1 MALPSSAVSAQEPAG
16 SIRGVVYDRDF
27 DAPLPA
33 ALVQIVETGQQA
45 RTTDQGNYSIA
56 DVPPGRYTL
65 VFFKEGY
72 VRQVKADVVVNAG
85 KLTDLDMSLPGDIY
99 ELEEFVVQDIQ
110 ITSGTEASLL
120 ALRFEAPALIDSIGA
135 ELMSRAGAGDA
146 ASGLQLVSGATV
158 SDGKFAVVRG
168 LPDRFVSSQ
177 LNGVRM
183 PSADED
189 KRAVELDQFPSAVIE
204 SIQVSKTFT
213 PDQQG
218 DASGGA
224 VDVRLKGLPEETTFN
239 VKAQL
244 GYNSNVTGRSDFLT
258 YEGGGVDF
266 WGRDDGRR
274 DQQLDLLGENWD
286 GAVGTTT
293 GDAPTDYKWSVSGGG
308 RHVLDSGV
316 TIGGFGSFFYERDS
330 GFTEGVNDSWWVKA
344 AGQPGQEVQPE
355 QKQGQADPSG
365 GGDYK
370 TALFDVRRGTKSV
383 QWGALGTLGVEAE
396 NHRFGLTYLYS
407 HTAEDKATLSEDT
420 RGKEF
425 FFPGHDPYDPSTPG
439 HEPNDDAAPYLR
451 SQALEYT
458 ERTTGSVQLTGDH
471 RLPISGFD
479 LFGLDF
485 GTPEL
490 DWAVA
495 QSFAD
500 QYQPDKRLF
509 GAEWR
514 PAREPIPGFIIPSFY
529 RPLRPAAQSN
539 LGNFQRIW
547 KSIDEDSD
555 QYFAN
560 LKFPFEQ
567 GGEPGYFKFGLFD
580 DRVGR
585 SFDQDTFSNGGD
597 GTSYDG
603 DFFDQ
608 FWSDFYYEDDAFHPM
623 KDGSEL
629 GGRET
634 DIDYE
639 GRQEVAATY
648 GMVDMP
654 LSSNVNLIGGV
665 RWESTEIGIINDPE
679 ADAFY
684 FAGSGAVEIPDDLGP
699 EDIPNVAIRDDRALP
714 SIGVVYEAS
723 DEVTIRASYSE
734 TLARPTFKELTPI
747 IQQEFAGGP
756 IFVGNP
762 ELQLASLKNYDVRVD
777 YKPIESSLLSLSV
790 FRKDV
795 EDAIEYVIVP
805 ADFSYTRPT
814 NYPDGKLTGVEFEA
828 RQQLGEFWDWA
839 EGVGVGANATFISS
853 EVTLPQDEADDL
865 ASLGAPMPTRN
876 MTQAPEHLFNL
887 NLTYDLDRTRFG
899 LFYTIKGD
907 TLLAGAGNNTNLLI
921 PNVYATEVETLNFT
935 ASHRFSD
942 RLQLTF
948 QAKNLTDPSIE
959 TVFRS
964 DVLEEDLLRTSQRNG
979 KEFSISLSF
988 NL

>member
-1 MALPSSAVSAQEPAG
+1 MALSASAVSAQEPAG

-33 ALVQIVETGQQA
+33 ARVQIVETGQG
-45 RTTDQGNYSIA
+45 TETSDQGNYSIA
-56 DVPPGRYTL
+56 DVPAGRYT
-65 VFFKEGY
+65 VIFFKEGY

-85 KLTDLDMSLPGDIY
+85 QLTDLDMSLPGEIY

-110 ITSGTEASLL
+110 ITAGTEASLL
-120 ALRFEAPALIDSIGA
+120 ALRFEAPALIDSISA
-135 ELMSRAGAGDA
+135 DLMSRAGAGDA
-146 ASGLQLVSGATV
+146 ASALKLVSGATV
-158 SDGKFAVVRG
+158 ADGKFAVVRG

-224 VDVRLKGLPEETTFN
+224 VDVRLKGIPEETTFN

-244 GYNSNVTGRSDFLT
+244 GYNSNVTGRDDFVT

-266 WGRDDGRR
+266 WGRDDGGR
-274 DQQLDLLGENWD
+274 DQQLDKLGENWD

-293 GDAPTDYKWSVSGGG
+293 GDAPTDYKWSIAGGG
-308 RHVLDSGV
+308 KHVLDSGV

-330 GFTEGVNDSWWVKA
+330 SFIDDGINDSWWVTEDGA
-344 AGQPGQEVQPE
+344 QPE
-355 QKQGQADPSG
+355 QKQGQADPDG

-370 TALFDVRRGTKSV
+370 TALFDFQRGTRSV
-383 QWGALGTLGVEAE
+383 QWGALATLGVESE
-396 NHRFGLTYLYS
+396 NHALGLTYLYS
-407 HTAEDKATLSEDT
+407 HSAEDRATVSEDT

-439 HEPNDDAAPYLR
+439 HDPDDSAAPYLR

-458 ERTTGSVQLTGDH
+458 ERTTGTLQLTGEH
-471 RLPISGFD
+471 TLPISDFD

-485 GTPEL
+485 GSPEF
-490 DWAVA
+490 DWTLAD
-495 QSFAD
+495 SFAD

-509 GAEWR
+509 GAQWK
-514 PAREPIPGFIIPSFY
+514 PPREPIPGFIVPSVY
-529 RPLRPAAQSN
+529 QPLKPAAQSS

-547 KSIDEDSD
+547 KSIDEDSE
-555 QYFAN
+555 QVTAN
-560 LKFPFEQ
+560 LKFPFEHD
-567 GGEPGYFKFGLFD
+567 GEPGYFKVGLFD
-580 DRVGR
+580 DQVSR

-597 GTSYDG
+597 NTSYEG
-603 DFFDQ
+603 DFFDE
-608 FWSDFYYEDDAFHPM
+608 FWTDFYYDDDAMHPI
-623 KDGSEL
+623 KDGTEI
-629 GGRET
+629 GGVQP
-634 DIDYE
+634 DVDYE
-639 GRQEVAATY
+639 GRQDVSATY
-648 GMVDMP
+648 GMLDMP
-654 LSSNVNLIGGV
+654 IGSNVNLIGGV
-665 RWESTEIGIINDPE
+665 RWESTSIGIINDPE
-679 ADAFY
+679 ADAFW
-684 FAGSGAVEIPDDLGP
+684 FPPGTGSATDIPDDLDP
-699 EDIPNVAIRDDRALP
+699 DELPNVAISDDRALP

-723 DEVTIRASYSE
+723 DQVTFRASYSE

-747 IQQEFAGGP
+747 IQQEFLGGP

-762 ELQLASLKNYDVRVD
+762 ALNLASLKNYDVRVD
-777 YKPIESSLLSLSV
+777 YKPTESSLLSLSL
-790 FRKDV
+790 FKKDV
-795 EDAIEYVIVP
+795 KDAIEYVIQP
-805 ADFSYTRPT
+805 SDFSFTTPV
-814 NYPDGKLTGVEFEA
+814 NYPEGKLSGIELEA
-828 RQQLGEFWDWA
+828 RQQLGELWDWA
-839 EGVGVGANATFISS
+839 DGVGLGANATFIDS
-853 EVTLPQDEADDL
+853 EVTLPADVAQGLDNID
-865 ASLGAPMPTRN
+865 ATMPTRD
-876 MTQAPEHLFNL
+876 MTQAPEYLFNL
-887 NLTYDLDRTRFG
+887 NLTYDLDQTRLG

-907 TLLAGAGNNTNLLI
+907 TLAAGAGINNNLLI
-921 PNVYATEVETLNFT
+921 TNVYETAVETLNFT

-948 QAKNLTDPSIE
+948 QAKNLTDPAIE

-964 DVLEEDLLRTSQRNG
+964 NVLDEDLLRTSQRNG
-979 KEFSISLSF
+979 REFSVSLSF